1 MHIDIE
7 YNGAI
12 AECRVTSVGYEE
24 ISGFGVPRY
33 ENAPL
38 KTCDRMT
45 AIMALN
51 AMQTIIEDY
60 NRELKR
66 VRE

>member
-24 ISGFGVPRY
+24 ISGYGVPRY
-33 ENAPL
+33 
-38 KTCDRMT
+38 DRMT

-51 AMQTIIEDY
+51 AMQTIIKDY
-60 NRELKR
+60 NRELKK